1 MAVLETIRVKLGV
14 LITVLIAV
22 ALLSFIIDPSTLQSV
37 SSSMSSK
44 YDVGE
49 INGKSI
55 SYTDFQA
62 DVDKFTTIN
71 EILTGGSAQ
80 NEQQHASIRNAAWQ
94 SLVDKYLFVKNAE
107 KAGIHVGEEELL
119 SLISGDLESPV
130 FTQNPA
136 FFDENGNFSKNM
148 VLEFISYMDSDQTG
162 RLHLY
167 WEWLQEQAKNQQYYA
182 KYNSLFTASNY
193 ANPLTLANQ
202 IADNNNTFNVEFVM
216 VPMGYAGQD
225 STIVVSDSEIKKY
238 YDAHKKF
245 YRQPAS
251 RDIEYVVYE
260 VVPSAEDIE
269 AANQALVNVYDEFA
283 STDNMKAF
291 LLANS
296 DRQYD
301 SRWYKAGELNSVAK
315 EVNDFAFADKK
326 VEGVSPVIA
335 KGNTF
340 YAVKVVEEA
349 MVPDSVYVKYAPA
362 TVENVDSVL
371 TASEA
376 TWLPQIAGFEDLMTA
391 AKNSTV
397 TVNGMVFNVIDRT
410 APVAKKRVAVLEKAA
425 VASKETVNGFYAKAN
440 TLATKSAGKYD
451 NFVKAVAEESVYA
464 HPVNKM
470 LESADRLGAVENTKE
485 VTRWAFDA
493 KVGDVSNIITVN
505 NNYFIVAA
513 LKGIHKEGYAPV
525 AEVSESIKNVLYSE
539 KAVAKKA
546 AEVSEKI
553 AGLNDMQAIAEALG
567 TTVSTKDGIA
577 FSSMSAQGLDPKF
590 IGAASV
596 SEEGKI
602 CGPVS
607 GNIGVYVYKVTGR
620 DTGSFFT
627 EDDAKTRDAQM
638 NQYAAQMV
646 LPVMMDDAEVKD
658 NRARFF

>member
-326 VEGVSPVIA
+326 VEGVSPVIT

-539 KAVAKKA
+539 KAIEKKA